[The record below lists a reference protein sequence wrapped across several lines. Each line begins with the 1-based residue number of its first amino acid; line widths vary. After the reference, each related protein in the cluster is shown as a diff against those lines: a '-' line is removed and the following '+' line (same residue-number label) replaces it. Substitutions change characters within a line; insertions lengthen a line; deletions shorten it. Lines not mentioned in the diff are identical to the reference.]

1 VQVQV
6 TSCLQVQEEHGVR
19 VKKLHEPVAG
29 LIACAFL
36 EKLCRGFHYSNLFRH
51 CRSDPL
57 VQGDS
62 VLLCQTL
69 RRLLDREGEA
79 AFLIERGSFKG

>member
-1 VQVQV
+1 MGCV
-6 TSCLQVQEEHGVR
+6 

-29 LIACAFL
+29 PIACAFAGPIACAFL

-51 CRSDPL
+51 FRSDPL

-62 VLLCQTL
+62 VLVPNVAPPSRFAIFNNSGG
-69 RRLLDREGEA
+69 RRD
-79 AFLIERGSFKG
+79 

>member
-1 VQVQV
+1 MGCV
-6 TSCLQVQEEHGVR
+6 

-36 EKLCRGFHYSNLFRH
+36 EKLCRGFHSSNLFRH

-62 VLLCQTL
+62 VILCQTP
-69 RRLLDREGEA
+69 RP
-79 AFLIERGSFKG
+79 FLIERGSFKG

>member
-1 VQVQV
+1 M
-6 TSCLQVQEEHGVR
+6 R

>member
-1 VQVQV
+1 MGCV
-6 TSCLQVQEEHGVR
+6 

-36 EKLCRGFHYSNLFRH
+36 EKTVPRFPLLNLFRQ
-51 CRSDPL
+51 CRSDAL

-62 VLLCQTL
+62 VLLCQAL
-69 RRLLDREGEA
+69 RRLLDREGE
-79 AFLIERGSFKG
+79 L